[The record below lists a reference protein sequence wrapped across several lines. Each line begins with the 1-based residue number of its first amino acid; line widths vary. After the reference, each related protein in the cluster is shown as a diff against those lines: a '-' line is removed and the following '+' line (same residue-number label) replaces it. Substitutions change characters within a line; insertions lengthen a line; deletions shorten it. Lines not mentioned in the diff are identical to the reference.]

1 MSSNNS
7 NTTCGTFMILDGKR
21 VYVETC
27 SLDDCL
33 INFKSDELTKEM
45 RERLES
51 VFPTPASASTST
63 KADIND
69 SNRKYISV
77 VFDYDYENP
86 HNKEEYTFAGF
97 WNPTTCKYEF
107 GKKQLLNLISKL

>member
-7 NTTCGTFMILDGKR
+7 NNSTGSFIMIDGKR
-21 VYVETC
+21 VYVETR

-33 INFKSDELTKEM
+33 INFKSDVLTKEM

-51 VFPTPASASTST
+51 VFPAPASASTSA

-97 WNPTTCKYEF
+97 WNPNTSKYEIE
-107 GKKQLLNLISKL
+107 KKQLLNLISKL